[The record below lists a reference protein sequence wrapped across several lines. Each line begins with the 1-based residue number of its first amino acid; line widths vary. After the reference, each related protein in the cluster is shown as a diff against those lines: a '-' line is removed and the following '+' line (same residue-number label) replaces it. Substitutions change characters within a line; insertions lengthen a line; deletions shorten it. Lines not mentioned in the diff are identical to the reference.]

1 MAQFLKAQAASRD
14 IFPTPSNDL
23 FLQHGI
29 YASLDATQQH
39 IRLIRLSLDDHDGLI
54 ECHLLHPVPLAQ
66 ARGNYTAISYC
77 AGDPTKTSP
86 ILVNGVRFNVFANLA
101 HVLDATRD
109 YWRKTFPAPNST
121 RDCLLWADQICINQA
136 DLAERSHQVGF
147 MRSIYACAEQTLICL
162 STGQVE
168 TKGIEWLIQLH
179 ESVDPQGDFY
189 MYYFRLEHHL
199 RTKLADPRFTDGWLA
214 FYDIFKSPWWTRTWV
229 YQEFISSTNIVFLYG
244 KSSIPWRRV
253 SEILPTLRK
262 YRNFDHFGP
271 HLIACESEV
280 TETIDVV
287 NFFVISKIRFD
298 RVGPYDLMDLL
309 AQSRHLRSTDSRD
322 RIYAFLGLV
331 QHDFGIVPDYSPGNT
346 IENLLV
352 DVASKIIAQTKRL
365 DILSYACA
373 VRGPLS
379 SHIPSWVPDWTST
392 SCSEV
397 RTRTIQDPEDMCSNL
412 PSPRIVLHSSGHHV
426 LETQGYYLGTLG
438 VVQNWEPRVEFHGGN
453 MIAEMA
459 GLRYGRSKG
468 GEGDQFWAL
477 LGARNILVLRRST
490 VVDSAYQVV
499 EEAEFRRNVNV
510 HEMARRYALQCQTV
524 LIV

>member
-1 MAQFLKAQAASRD
+1 SQTASRD

-23 FLQHGI
+23 FLQHDF
-29 YASLDATQQH
+29 YANLDANQQH
-39 IRLIRLSLDDHDGLI
+39 IRLIKLCLDNIDGPI
-54 ECHLLHPVPLAQ
+54 ECQLLPPVHLTIAS
-66 ARGNYTAISYC
+66 GNYTAISYC
-77 AGDPTKTSP
+77 AGDPTRTSP

-109 YWRKTFPAPNST
+109 YWRKTFPNNT
-121 RDCLLWADQICINQA
+121 GRDCILWADQICINQA
-136 DLAERSHQVGF
+136 NLAERSHQVGF
-147 MRSIYACAEQTLICL
+147 MRSIYSCAERTLICL
-162 STGQVE
+162 STGPVD

-199 RTKLADPRFTDGWLA
+199 RTKLADKQFADGWLA

-244 KSSIPWRRV
+244 RSSIPWRRV

-262 YRNFDHFGP
+262 YRNFDHFGS
-271 HLIACESEV
+271 HLITRESEV

-309 AQSRHLRSTDSRD
+309 AQSRHLQSTDSRD

-331 QHDFGIVPDYSPGNT
+331 RHDFGIVPDYSPGNT
-346 IENLLV
+346 IERLLI
-352 DVASKIIAQTKRL
+352 DLARKIITHSKRL

-379 SHIPSWVPDWTST
+379 RQIPSWVPDWTST

-397 RTRTIQDPEDMCSNL
+397 RTGAIQDPEATCSTGSTV
-412 PSPRIVLHSSGHHV
+412 PSPCIVMRSNGHHI

-438 VVQNWEPRVEFHGGN
+438 VQNWEPRVELHSATV
-453 MIAEMA
+453 IAEMA
-459 GLRYGRSKG
+459 SLRYGRSKS
-468 GEGDQFWAL
+468 GEGDEFWAL
-477 LGARNILVLRRST
+477 LGARNVFLLRRSNT
-490 VVDSAYQVV
+490 MVDRAYQVV
-499 EEAEFRRNVNV
+499 EEAEFKRNVDV
-510 HEMARRYALQCQTV
+510 HEMARRYGLHCQTV
-524 LIV
+524 